1 MFGLIRSKSLTDVFC
16 KNHLLKYSRN
26 FNAASST
33 SAQSAAT
40 VDNKLQETD
49 IDLNARHVYPEFLPD
64 PNLKMRNHIRE
75 KLERSDML
83 KRRAHIELPEFY
95 VGSILA
101 VTSSN
106 VHAPVKTTRFLGICI
121 QRQGCGLRAT
131 FTLRNMIDNQGIE
144 VTYDLYDPTIQKV
157 EVIRLEKRID
167 SDLGYLADAEP
178 EYTTFP
184 VDMEPEYLAEG
195 ESVPVNPIKV
205 KLKPIPWRARYE
217 IKGYKGIQE
226 YSLPDYRLRWAK
238 NYENQMPPE
247 THVKNDLMAIY
258 RSTIPEEDQKEI
270 YAEVLSE
277 IQKYEI
283 KRRKVKRKSEFVPPK
298 KSA

>member
-1 MFGLIRSKSLTDVFC
+1 MFGVIKTRPLVEVIC
-16 KNHLLKYSRN
+16 KNHLLKYN
-26 FNAASST
+26 KCFNST
-33 SAQSAAT
+33 STAANQF
-40 VDNKLQETD
+40 VHPVKDQPKNAD
-49 IDLNARHVYPEFLPD
+49 IDLNVRHIYPEFLPD

-106 VHAPVKTTRFLGICI
+106 VHAPMKTTRFLGICI
-121 QRQGCGLRAT
+121 QREGCGLRAT
-131 FTLRNMIDNQGIE
+131 FTLRNTVDNQGIE
-144 VTYDLYDPTIQKV
+144 ITYDLYDPKIQKV

-167 SDLGYLADAEP
+167 KDIRYLADAEP

-184 VDMEPEYLAEG
+184 MDMEPEYLAEG
-195 ESVPVNPIKV
+195 ETVPVNPIQV

-217 IKGYKGIQE
+217 IKDYKGIKDYDLPE
-226 YSLPDYRLRWAK
+226 YRWKLAGRVQK
-238 NYENQMPPE
+238 IPE
-247 THVKNDLMAIY
+247 EYVKNDLMQIY
-258 RSTIPEEDQKEI
+258 RNTIPEDEQKEI
-270 YAEVLSE
+270 FTEVLSE

-283 KRRKVKRKSEFVPPK
+283 KRRKIKRRSGFVPPK